1 MQKMN
6 RRHMLSVSAAA
17 LAAAVPAT
25 RALAANRSLIIRA
38 EPSDVRLSGVDGPA
52 SQMMT
57 YNGTF
62 PGAEIRLQ
70 QGDRLDARLDNA
82 LEEGTLI
89 HWHGIRVPNAMDGV
103 SMLTQEVLSP
113 RQSFE
118 YRFSVPDAG
127 TYWYHAHYLSY
138 DQVARGLFGPLIN
151 TETHPPDVDRDITV
165 QLLDLKIDASGR
177 FDPDTDTS
185 AFTTLGR
192 IGNVQKAH
200 LSDPQP
206 VRIGDRIR
214 LRLINT
220 ATDRIIA
227 VQVTGLEGRLV
238 ALDGMPLAVPRDFDV
253 VTLGPGQRA
262 DVIGDV
268 TGEIILTDVREDAVI
283 LGGLSASGERSRR
296 QGVVAALSSN
306 PDVPLGRATQNV
318 ELVMQGGAGGAAH
331 RGFAGWAFNDQSGL
345 SGQPLVRIERDTA
358 MTIRL
363 VNATGWPHAIHLH
376 GQHFY
381 EIGTDGSIGDYRDTT
396 LLEPGQTR
404 IIACQFTNRGRWL
417 LHCHMLSHQA
427 DGMVTWIDVT

>member
-17 LAAAVPAT
+17 LATAIPAT
-25 RALAANRSLIIRA
+25 RALAANRSLTLRA

-138 DQVARGLFGPLIN
+138 DQVARGLFGPLIV
-151 TETHPPDVDRDITV
+151 TETQPPDVDRDITV
-165 QLLDLKIDASGR
+165 QLLDLKIDANGR

-200 LSDPQP
+200 VSDSQP

-220 ATDRIIA
+220 ATDRIVA
-227 VQVTGLEGRLV
+227 VQITGLDGRLV

-268 TGEIILTDVREDAVI
+268 TGEIILNDVREDAVF
-283 LGGLSASGERSRR
+283 LGGLSSSGERTRR
-296 QGVVAALSSN
+296 QVGVAALPSN
-306 PDVPLGRATQNV
+306 PDAPLGRATQNV
-318 ELVMQGGAGGAAH
+318 ELVMQGGAGGGAH
-331 RGFAGWAFNDQSGL
+331 GGFAGWAFNDVSGL
-345 SGQPLVRIERDTA
+345 SGKPLARIGRNEGVA
-358 MTIRL
+358 IRL
-363 VNATGWPHAIHLH
+363 VNKTEWPHAIHLH

-381 EIGTDGSIGDYRDTT
+381 EINADGAVGDYRDTT
-396 LLEPGQTR
+396 LLEAGDVRDILCRFENQ
-404 IIACQFTNRGRWL
+404 GRWL

-427 DGMVTWIDVT
+427 DGMATWIEVN

>member
-17 LAAAVPAT
+17 LATAVPAT

-113 RQSFE
+113 RQLFE

-138 DQVARGLFGPLIN
+138 DQVARGLFGPLIV

-177 FDPDTDTS
+177 FDPDTNTS

-200 LSDPQP
+200 VSVSQP

-220 ATDRIIA
+220 ATDRIVA
-227 VQVTGLEGRLV
+227 VQITGLDGRLV
-238 ALDGMPLAVPRDFDV
+238 ALDGMPLSDPRDFDV

-268 TGEIILTDVREDAVI
+268 TGAIVFNDVRESVQA
-283 LGGLSASGERSRR
+283 LGGLMVSGQRTRR
-296 QGVVAALSSN
+296 QVGVAALPPN
-306 PDVPLGRATQNV
+306 PAAPLGRPAPNV
-318 ELVMQGGAGGAAH
+318 ELVMQGGAGGGAH
-331 RGFAGWAFNDQSGL
+331 GGFAGWAFNDVSGL
-345 SGQPLVRIERDTA
+345 SDQPLAQIKRNETMAIQ
-358 MTIRL
+358 L
-363 VNATGWPHAIHLH
+363 VNATAWPHAIHLH

-381 EIGTDGSIGDYRDTT
+381 EIGADGSRGDNRDTT

-404 IIACQFTNRGRWL
+404 IIDCQFTNRGRWL

-427 DGMVTWIDVT
+427 DGMATWIDVT